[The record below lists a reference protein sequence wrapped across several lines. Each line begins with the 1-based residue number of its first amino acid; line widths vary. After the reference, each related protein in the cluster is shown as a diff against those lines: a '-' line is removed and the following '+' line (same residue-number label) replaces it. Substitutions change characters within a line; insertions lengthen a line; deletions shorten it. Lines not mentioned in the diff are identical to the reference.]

1 MRGFGDL
8 EAAIMDRLWAR
19 GTPTSVRELQDDLR
33 TEREWAYN
41 TVLTVVDNLFKKG
54 WLRREPDGRAFRYTP
69 VASRGEYG
77 AKLMR
82 GALDAAGDPAE
93 ALTSFVDQMS
103 PAETAALRAALAAHE
118 NRGAQEKGRRR

>member
-19 GTPTSVRELQDDLR
+19 GTPTTVRQLQEDLR
-33 TEREWAYN
+33 SEREWAYN

-54 WLRREPDGRAFRYTP
+54 WLRREPHGRAYQYSP
-69 VASRGEYG
+69 VASRGEY
-77 AKLMR
+77 AARLLR
-82 GALDAAGDPAE
+82 GALDEAGDPAE
-93 ALTSFVDQMS
+93 ALTGFVDQMS

-118 NRGAQEKGRRR
+118 KGGDR